1 MGLFGFINSC
11 LINIV
16 GRSVGRSIV
25 CVCVWEWCLFF
36 CVVRYRDSQQNVR
49 TAFGKIHVPQMPSII
64 IVGGSSH
71 RLRSAEI
78 DMGFIFIDVSFAPAT
93 AVTHGRTSF
102 FFFVSSLLSFLL
114 YPSIKCFRW
123 QTIRLSLAYNVLFP
137 NRFLSKCYM
146 HFLFVCR
153 CRRRRLLGCAIMEFI
168 FYWYWW
174 GQVAN
179 KPITFMCHWC
189 MCVCYSSRMCR
200 TCVPLT
206 RL

>member
-36 CVVRYRDSQQNVR
+36 CVVRYRDAQQNVR

-102 FFFVSSLLSFLL
+102 FLYLLFSPFF
-114 YPSIKCFRW
+114 SILQSNAFDGKPFACRW
-123 QTIRLSLAYNVLFP
+123 HIMFYFQIDSFP
-137 NRFLSKCYM
+137 NVIC
-146 HFLFVCR
+146 
-153 CRRRRLLGCAIMEFI
+153 I
-168 FYWYWW
+168 F
-174 GQVAN
+174 
-179 KPITFMCHWC
+179 CL
-189 MCVCYSSRMCR
+189 CV
-200 TCVPLT
+200 VVVVGVFWAVL
-206 RL
+206 